1 MAVRALLPPAGSLAV
16 ASGASLA
23 LEVLTPRCLAPVVG
37 TGVPVWTTV
46 VGVVLVA
53 MAAGS
58 AVGGRLADR
67 HRGPVLEV
75 VLLALS
81 AAALA
86 IAEPVARAVRS
97 LPLGDG
103 IVGPTAILAL
113 AAAAP
118 ASFLLGAVAP
128 VATRRA
134 LAEGG
139 DATRVLGRLGAAAA
153 AGGVLGTI
161 VAAQGL
167 VAWLPTGTGLAL
179 VAAATAATALL
190 RCGGDRL
197 GSAGREPEEPQ
208 RTPGIE
214 SAAAETVDANGARAA
229 GHALPLGVALGL
241 STIAGVA
248 VLAVEVLAV
257 RRAALVAGSSLHT
270 WTAVLATALLGLS
283 LGAAMTTRRRTIR
296 AARGVPGPGRGTHAL
311 GHDFG
316 LAALAVVATPLSGF
330 ALDGA
335 MHLPELPF
343 FARLFLGMAVAYG
356 PAFTVLGGLAPR
368 ITRLALGGEGDRGR
382 RVGLLQ
388 AVGTAGALAGSLL
401 TAPVLLPL
409 LSLPGAACLV
419 AAVLAAAASLP
430 VLRPPTPG
438 PAARGRPGP
447 RATAVALL
455 ALAVLVGPG
464 RQALRGTAGPW
475 VVDGAFSRVVAEDDP
490 EPRSPGRAVRR
501 LVLDARLHGVQDPE
515 DPGWVGLA
523 YAGTYLAAT
532 ERLLT
537 GPVARAL
544 CLGGGSYSVPRALL
558 ARGLAHR
565 VDVVEID
572 PTVTDAARARLGLGD
587 EAGLVIVH
595 ADARTFARAAR
606 PGPTFD
612 LVYADAFGDVDV
624 PWHLAT
630 VEHARS
636 VHAGMPPQGVYFA
649 NCIDV
654 FEEGRFL
661 AAYRATLLAVWRH
674 VEVIGPSRDDRIPRN
689 FVLVASDL
697 PLDLGD
703 LARPDPRG
711 DDLPPLPIAR
721 YGPDELD
728 ALARRVGARPL
739 TDAYAPVEALL
750 APVLERIAPR

>member
-1 MAVRALLPPAGSLAV
+1 MTVRALLPPAGSLAV
-16 ASGASLA
+16 VSGASLA

-58 AVGGRLADR
+58 AVGGRLVDR

-75 VLLALS
+75 VLLAL
-81 AAALA
+81 AAVALA
-86 IAEPVARAVRS
+86 LAEPAARAART

-103 IVGPTAILAL
+103 IALRTAILAL
-113 AAAAP
+113 VTAGP

-134 LAEGG
+134 LAHGG
-139 DATRVLGRLGAAAA
+139 DETRTLGWLGAAAA

-161 VAAQGL
+161 VTAQGL
-167 VAWLPTGTGLAL
+167 VAWVPTGTGLAI
-179 VAAATAATALL
+179 VAATTAATALL
-190 RCGGDRL
+190 RCGGDRR
-197 GSAGREPEEPQ
+197 GSGVPRPQGPRRGPQVAGAPVE
-208 RTPGIE
+208 
-214 SAAAETVDANGARAA
+214 AVDPNGARTAA
-229 GHALPLGVALGL
+229 ESLRLGVALAL
-241 STIAGVA
+241 SAIAGAA

-270 WTAVLATALLGLS
+270 WTAVLSTALLGLS
-283 LGAAMTTRRRTIR
+283 LGSAMTTRRRTIR
-296 AARGVPGPGRGTHAL
+296 AARGALGPGNGSHAL
-311 GHDFG
+311 RHDLG

-335 MHLPELPF
+335 MHLPDLPF
-343 FARLFLGMAVAYG
+343 FPRLFLGMAVAYG

-368 ITRLALGGEGDRGR
+368 ITRLALGDEGGRGR

-419 AAVLAAAASLP
+419 AAALAAAACVP
-430 VLRPPTPG
+430 GLRPAT
-438 PAARGRPGP
+438 ARRASRRRPGP
-447 RATAVALL
+447 RAAALALL
-455 ALAVLVGPG
+455 ALAVLVGPV
-464 RQALRGTAGPW
+464 RQALRGANGPW
-475 VVDGAFSRVVAEDDP
+475 VVDGAFSRVIAEDDP

-501 LVLDARLHGVQDPE
+501 LVLDARLHGVQDPL

-532 ERLLT
+532 ERLLD

-558 ARGLAHR
+558 ARGLAFR
-565 VDVVEID
+565 VDAVEID
-572 PTVTDAARARLGLGD
+572 PTVTEAARARLGLRD
-587 EAGLVIVH
+587 EAGLSIVH
-595 ADARTFARAAR
+595 ADARTFVREAPPAPA
-606 PGPTFD
+606 FD

-630 VEHARS
+630 VEHARA
-636 VHAGMPPQGVYFA
+636 VHARMPPQGVYFA

-661 AAYRATLLAVWRH
+661 AAYRATLLEVWRH

-697 PLDLGD
+697 PLDLSD

-711 DDLPPLPIAR
+711 DPLPPLPIAR
-721 YGPDELD
+721 YGTSELD

-750 APVLERIAPR
+750 APVLERIAPP